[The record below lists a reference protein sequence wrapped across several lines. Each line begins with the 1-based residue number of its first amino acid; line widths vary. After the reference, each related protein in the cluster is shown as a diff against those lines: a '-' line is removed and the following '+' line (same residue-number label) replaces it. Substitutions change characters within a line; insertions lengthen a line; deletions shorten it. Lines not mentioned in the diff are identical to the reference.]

1 MMVTYLQEMKIREL
15 VVEHKDI
22 IKTDSDNLIKMHQSV
37 NGLATMTASKIE
49 KISERMLEIDRAINT
64 LGHRNTQTTTQMMT
78 LTMLSDSPFRRLRQC
93 IVEINKKRDALRS
106 TYYKLLKQQY
116 RIKKWKEKGDE
127 FSLIKAEEA
136 EAEMAASKIYID
148 GALKEIAVLQEA
160 YLEIQKNHNIPDDWD
175 EEAAEL
181 EEIQHHLRQAIRQS
195 HRDMTLSGT
204 ISQGNAEY
212 LEQYGVHLQ
221 VATKVIGD
229 YINECNRMMKE
240 DNQVP
245 NINHYYEFLDNTT
258 KLFSEEYKQVLK
270 HIGLDNLVRQ
280 EFLYRSNK

>member
-1 MMVTYLQEMKIREL
+1 MQVTYLQEMKIREL

-37 NGLATMTASKIE
+37 NGLATMTTSKIE
-49 KISERMLEIDRAINT
+49 KISERMLEVDRAINT

-78 LTMLSDSPFRRLRQC
+78 LTMLTDTPYRRLRQC

-160 YLEIQKNHNIPDDWD
+160 YLEIQKNNNIPENWD

>member
-1 MMVTYLQEMKIREL
+1 MMVTCLQEMKIREL

-49 KISERMLEIDRAINT
+49 KISERMLEVDRAINT

-78 LTMLSDSPFRRLRQC
+78 LTMLTDTPYRRLRQC

-160 YLEIQKNHNIPDDWD
+160 YLEIQKNNNIPENWD

>member
-1 MMVTYLQEMKIREL
+1 
-15 VVEHKDI
+15 
-22 IKTDSDNLIKMHQSV
+22 
-37 NGLATMTASKIE
+37 
-49 KISERMLEIDRAINT
+49 
-64 LGHRNTQTTTQMMT
+64 
-78 LTMLSDSPFRRLRQC
+78 
-93 IVEINKKRDALRS
+93 
-106 TYYKLLKQQY
+106 
-116 RIKKWKEKGDE
+116 
-127 FSLIKAEEA
+127 
-136 EAEMAASKIYID
+136 
-148 GALKEIAVLQEA
+148 
-160 YLEIQKNHNIPDDWD
+160 
-175 EEAAEL
+175 
-181 EEIQHHLRQAIRQS
+181 
-195 HRDMTLSGT
+195 MTLSGT